1 MKCHWIEFHPQWK
14 HSPMTYWVYR
24 CADESRWHEAKTYL
38 PPAPPPVAAKGF
50 PMFHVEL
57 DGVTFVFASLRELR
71 VCIEVLSR
79 KVLPT
84 SAQLISECGLKG
96 FSNHVW
102 LARLPAGTHS
112 LRYRQKAVPY
122 LAKALAAFEREVPN
136 QAEVQPSAKPVH
148 SRAS

>member
-1 MKCHWIEFHPQWK
+1 
-14 HSPMTYWVYR
+14 MTYWVYR
-24 CADESRWHEAKTYL
+24 CDDESRWHEAEVYQ
-38 PPAPPPVAAKGF
+38 PPAPPPVAGKGF
-50 PMFHVEL
+50 AMFHVEL
-57 DGVTFVFASLRELR
+57 DGVPFQFASLRELR

-84 SAQLISECGLKG
+84 TAQLIHECGLKD

-122 LAKALAAFEREVPN
+122 LAKALAAFEKEAPN
-136 QAEVQPSAKPVH
+136 QMAAQSHAKPIR
-148 SRAS
+148 SRAQ